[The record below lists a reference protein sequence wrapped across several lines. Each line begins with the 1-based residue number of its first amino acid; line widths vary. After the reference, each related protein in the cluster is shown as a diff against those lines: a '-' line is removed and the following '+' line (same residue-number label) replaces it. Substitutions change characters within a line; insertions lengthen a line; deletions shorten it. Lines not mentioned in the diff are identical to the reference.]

1 MHAAEEKCRARF
13 MPGRRSDPT
22 PFEGRHLLP
31 QAGEDGRNGLLRDRA
46 FALAIVLMVAGTR
59 KNA

>member
-1 MHAAEEKCRARF
+1 